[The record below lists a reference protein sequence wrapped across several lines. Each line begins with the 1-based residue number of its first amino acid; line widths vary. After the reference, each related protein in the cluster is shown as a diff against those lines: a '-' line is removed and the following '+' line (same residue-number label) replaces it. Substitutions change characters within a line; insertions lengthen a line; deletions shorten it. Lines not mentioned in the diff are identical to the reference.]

1 MADDHDGQAT
11 RNQKPH
17 RMRIGIVAA
26 GLLTLTLAVP
36 ARAAPDQQPNPDL
49 VARGKY
55 LADAGDCLACHTKPG
70 GEPYA
75 GARYLP
81 TPFGPLSTPNI
92 TPDKETGIGNWTDD
106 QFYRAL
112 HEGVGADGAYL
123 YPAMPYP
130 WYTKVTRDDVLAIKA
145 YLFTLKPVHSPRLP
159 NQMAFPFNIRTGLLA
174 WDEAFFKAGTFKP
187 DPRQSAEVN
196 RGAYLVQ
203 GLGHCGACHNGHG
216 TLGNGSVAEPLRGG
230 PIQDWYAPNLTSDVH
245 EGIGKYSDAQLVSY
259 LKTGQADGMGAAA
272 GPMSET
278 IHDSLSKLTDA
289 DLHAMVAYLKSTHAE
304 PSYQA
309 AERSDYTGAQPAGR
323 ETYLNFCVSC
333 HQPNGQGIKGAVAP
347 LGGNGS
353 VLARGPQDVIRAV
366 LGGIEAVGPEAPMPA
381 VGAGMSDRQVADVT
395 NYIRQAWGN
404 KAPPNAGPGTV
415 AHLRKSTVKVNYGGN
430 AGPCPPVEPP
440 AIATAVSDPNIKD
453 ALQNTNAANVLQSVE
468 QILPKVKS
476 AAPQAQQADIVN
488 GLTLAYCPVVR
499 QDKSIPEPQKVTQLD
514 QFSER
519 VYSELKSNGKE

>member
-1 MADDHDGQAT
+1 
-11 RNQKPH
+11 
-17 RMRIGIVAA
+17 
-26 GLLTLTLAVP
+26 
-36 ARAAPDQQPNPDL
+36 
-49 VARGKY
+49 
-55 LADAGDCLACHTKPG
+55 
-70 GEPYA
+70 
-75 GARYLP
+75 
-81 TPFGPLSTPNI
+81 
-92 TPDKETGIGNWTDD
+92 
-106 QFYRAL
+106 
-112 HEGVGADGAYL
+112 
-123 YPAMPYP
+123 MPYP

-381 VGAGMSDRQVADVT
+381 VGASMSDRQVADVT